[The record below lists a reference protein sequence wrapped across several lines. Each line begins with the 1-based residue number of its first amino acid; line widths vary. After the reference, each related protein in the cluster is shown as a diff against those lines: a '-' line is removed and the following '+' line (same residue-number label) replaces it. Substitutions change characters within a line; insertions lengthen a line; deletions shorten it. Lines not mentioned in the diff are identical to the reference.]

1 MWIDGNTLLTFSYET
16 ICLHTQFLW
25 IGLSVMYDLDGTEV
39 VKKVICIQLMKAE
52 TCRLKNKSTSTPG
65 RTQQKKKK
73 VFANAVCTANTLK
86 FVCHIL

>member
-52 TCRLKNKSTSTPG
+52 TCRLK
-65 RTQQKKKK
+65 KKKAHLHLVELSK
-73 VFANAVCTANTLK
+73 KKSIC
-86 FVCHIL
+86 